1 MIARCYHISHK
12 GYKNYGGRGISVCD
26 EWRGSNGFENFLKWS
41 LENGFKE
48 ELQLDR
54 IDNNGNYE
62 PSNCRWVDGK
72 TNMRNR
78 RNNVKINGK
87 TLIEIANDTGMKYS
101 ALNSRYKACG
111 DIVLKE
117 KKCAWCNKKFMPQN
131 FNQQFCSQ
139 ECKNMKYNMKIEIL
153 LKELRLER
161 NITLEELAKISGI
174 SKSHLSRIERNEKQP
189 TILVAVKIA
198 KALDIELEE
207 LYKIYSEER

>member
-1 MIARCYHISHK
+1 MRKSIYKKEYQEIRNKIKIRHNGMIARCYKKNHNY
-12 GYKNYGGRGISVCD
+12 YKNYGGRGISVCD

-62 PSNCRWVDGK
+62 PSNCRWIDRK
-72 TNMRNR
+72 TNMRNT

-101 ALNSRYKACG
+101 TLNSRYKVCG

-117 KKCAWCNKKFMPQN
+117 KRCVVCNKKFMPQN
-131 FNQQFCSQ
+131 FNQQFCS
-139 ECKNMKYNMKIEIL
+139 EKCKNMKYNIKIKIL
-153 LKELRLER
+153 LKELRLE
-161 NITLEELAKISGI
+161 KI
-174 SKSHLSRIERNEKQP
+174 
-189 TILVAVKIA
+189 
-198 KALDIELEE
+198 
-207 LYKIYSEER
+207 